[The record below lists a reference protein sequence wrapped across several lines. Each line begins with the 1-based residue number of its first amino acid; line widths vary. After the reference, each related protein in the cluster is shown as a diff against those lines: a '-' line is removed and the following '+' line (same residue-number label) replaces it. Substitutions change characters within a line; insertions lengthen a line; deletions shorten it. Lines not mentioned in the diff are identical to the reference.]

1 MSNYSKTYKVRLN
14 SAEKI
19 EELLQETYDY
29 SQRLINEIQIE
40 MNKLSQSTDLTQAMP
55 DERSKY
61 AKSMHDYITDKNK
74 AISMKLD
81 ISKLLSEIL
90 KYNGDVNKA
99 ITENSLSKDCSSL
112 NLDKIKQIISDSQ
125 NEEREEYKIKKH

>member
-1 MSNYSKTYKVRLN
+1 MGAYPKTYKVRVN

-29 SQRLINEIQIE
+29 SQKLINEIQIE

-55 DERSKY
+55 DERAKY

-74 AISMKLD
+74 AITMKLD

-99 ITENSLSKDCSSL
+99 ITDDSLSKDCNSL
-112 NLDKIKQIISDSQ
+112 NLEKIRQIISNSQ
-125 NEEREEYKIKKH
+125 SDEREEYKIK

>member
-1 MSNYSKTYKVRLN
+1 MPNYSRTYKVRVN

-29 SQRLINEIQIE
+29 SQKLINEIQIE

-55 DERSKY
+55 DERAKY

-74 AISMKLD
+74 AINMKLD
-81 ISKLLSEIL
+81 ISKLLSDIL
-90 KYNGDVNKA
+90 KYNGDINKA
-99 ITENSLSKDCSSL
+99 INENAASKDSTSL
-112 NLDKIKQIISDSQ
+112 NLEKIRQIISDSQ
-125 NEEREEYKIKKH
+125 NDEKEEYKIK

>member
-1 MSNYSKTYKVRLN
+1 MPNYSKTYKVRVN

-29 SQRLINEIQIE
+29 SQKLINEIQIE

-55 DERSKY
+55 DERAKY

-74 AISMKLD
+74 AINMKLD
-81 ISKLLSEIL
+81 ISKLLSDIL
-90 KYNGDVNKA
+90 KYNGDINKA
-99 ITENSLSKDCSSL
+99 INENTSSKDSTSL
-112 NLDKIKQIISDSQ
+112 NLEKIRQIISDSQ
-125 NEEREEYKIKKH
+125 NDEKEEYKIK

>member
-1 MSNYSKTYKVRLN
+1 MSNYSKTYKVRVN

-29 SQRLINEIQIE
+29 SQKLINEIQIE

-55 DERSKY
+55 DERAKY

-74 AISMKLD
+74 AINMKLD
-81 ISKLLSEIL
+81 ISKLLSDIL
-90 KYNGDVNKA
+90 KYNGDINKA
-99 ITENSLSKDCSSL
+99 INENTASKDSTSL
-112 NLDKIKQIISDSQ
+112 NLEKIRQIISDSQ
-125 NEEREEYKIKKH
+125 NDEKEEYKIK

>member
-1 MSNYSKTYKVRLN
+1 MPNYSKTYKVRVN

-29 SQRLINEIQIE
+29 SQKLINEIQIE

-55 DERSKY
+55 DERAKY

-74 AISMKLD
+74 AINMKLD
-81 ISKLLSEIL
+81 ISKLLSDIL
-90 KYNGDVNKA
+90 KYNGDINKA
-99 ITENSLSKDCSSL
+99 INENTSSKDNTSL
-112 NLDKIKQIISDSQ
+112 NLEKIRQIISDSQ
-125 NEEREEYKIKKH
+125 NDEKEEYKIK

>member
-1 MSNYSKTYKVRLN
+1 MPNYSKTYKVRVN

-29 SQRLINEIQIE
+29 SQKLIIEIQIE

-55 DERSKY
+55 DERAKY

-74 AISMKLD
+74 AINMKLD
-81 ISKLLSEIL
+81 ISKLLSDIL
-90 KYNGDVNKA
+90 KYNGDINKA
-99 ITENSLSKDCSSL
+99 INENTSSKDSTSL
-112 NLDKIKQIISDSQ
+112 NLEKIRQIISDSQ
-125 NEEREEYKIKKH
+125 NDEKEEYKIK

>member
-1 MSNYSKTYKVRLN
+1 MPNYSKTYKVRVN

-29 SQRLINEIQIE
+29 SQKLINEIQIE

-55 DERSKY
+55 DERAKY

-74 AISMKLD
+74 AINMKLD
-81 ISKLLSEIL
+81 ISKLLSDIL
-90 KYNGDVNKA
+90 KYNGDINKA
-99 ITENSLSKDCSSL
+99 INENASSKDSTSL
-112 NLDKIKQIISDSQ
+112 NLEKIRQIISDSQ
-125 NEEREEYKIKKH
+125 NDEKEEYKIK

>member
-1 MSNYSKTYKVRLN
+1 MPNYSKTYKVRVN

-29 SQRLINEIQIE
+29 SQKLINEIQIE

-55 DERSKY
+55 DERAKY

-74 AISMKLD
+74 AINMKLD
-81 ISKLLSEIL
+81 ISKLLSDIL
-90 KYNGDVNKA
+90 KYNGDINKA
-99 ITENSLSKDCSSL
+99 INENTSSKDSTIL
-112 NLDKIKQIISDSQ
+112 NLEKIRQIISDSQ
-125 NEEREEYKIKKH
+125 NDEKEEYKIK

>member
-1 MSNYSKTYKVRLN
+1 MPNYSKTYKVRVN

-29 SQRLINEIQIE
+29 SQKLINEIQIE

-55 DERSKY
+55 DERAKY

-74 AISMKLD
+74 AINMKLD
-81 ISKLLSEIL
+81 ISKLLSDIL
-90 KYNGDVNKA
+90 KYNGDINKA
-99 ITENSLSKDCSSL
+99 INENASSKDNTSL
-112 NLDKIKQIISDSQ
+112 NLEKIRQIISDSQ
-125 NEEREEYKIKKH
+125 NDEKEEYKIK